1 MENNAQILFDKLLNN
16 ECSADEAEQL
26 IDLLSDAEENT
37 VYKELVLSQLA
48 LPVNKNEISDDLRKK
63 LDLRLQQILQNE
75 TPVVVLVAKTK
86 LAYTIRYSAAAAIL
100 IFISVGVYFG
110 LHKKYT
116 KQQFSQNQLYD
127 VSPGGNKAILTLAN
141 GKKIVLTDSRN
152 GKLAQQGSTTISK
165 TANGEVVYLQ
175 DQSADNTTTAKT
187 EYNMMTTPVG
197 GQYHLTLADGTNVWL
212 NAESSI
218 KYPTVFSGNERKVEI
233 TGEVYFEV
241 VHNKAMP
248 FKVISQ
254 GQTIEV
260 LGTHFDVMAYSDEK
274 SIKTTLLEGS
284 VKISD
289 NGNTK
294 LLIPGEQ
301 SQTTADAIKVTRD
314 VDLEE
319 VIAWKDGY
327 FKFNENMES
336 IMGKISRWYNVNV
349 VYQVKPDAEL
359 TFSGK
364 ISRTRNL
371 SAILKMLEF
380 NGDVHFK
387 IEGRRVTVMK

>member
-16 ECSADEAEQL
+16 ECSVEEVEQL
-26 IDLLSDAEENT
+26 IALLSDAEANA

-48 LPVNKNEISDDLRKK
+48 QPVNKNEISDGLRKK
-63 LDLRLQQILQNE
+63 LDLRLQQILKNE
-75 TPVVVLVAKTK
+75 TPVVVLGAKTK
-86 LAYTIRYSAAAAIL
+86 LGYTTRYLVAATIL

-110 LHKKYT
+110 LHKKTT
-116 KQQFSQNQLYD
+116 KQQFSQNQLSD

-175 DQSADNTTTAKT
+175 DQSASNATTAKT
-187 EYNMMTTPVG
+187 EYNMMVTPLG
-197 GQYHLTLADGTNVWL
+197 GQYHLTLADGTDVWL

-218 KYPTVFSGNERKVEI
+218 KYPTAFSGNERKVEI
-233 TGEVYFEV
+233 TGEAYFEV
-241 VHNKAMP
+241 AHNKAMP

-260 LGTHFDVMAYSDEK
+260 LGTHFDVMAYSGEK

-289 NGNTK
+289 NGNIK

-301 SQTTADAIKVTRD
+301 SQTTADAIKLTRD

-319 VIAWKDGY
+319 VVAWKNGY
-327 FKFNENMES
+327 FKFNENIES
-336 IMGKISRWYNVNV
+336 IMNKVSRWYNVDV
-349 VYQVKPDAEL
+349 VYQLKPDPEL